1 MLMLKGMFIM
11 SKPITENQ
19 LHNIQ
24 LLLDKGFKREEIAN
38 IIGCGTTT
46 VRRVQDGTHALL
58 QKHTE
63 EKPIDFKATTDIE
76 QKLDRII
83 ELLKELKSMWG

>member
-1 MLMLKGMFIM
+1 MRGI
-11 SKPITENQ
+11 PINEND

-24 LLLDKGFKREEIAN
+24 LLLNKGFNRKQVAS

-58 QKHTE
+58 RKHTE
-63 EKPIDFKATTDIE
+63 EDSVNLKPTTDIE
-76 QKLDRII
+76 QKLDTII

>member
-1 MLMLKGMFIM
+1 MN
-11 SKPITENQ
+11 KPITENQ

-24 LLLDKGFKREEIAN
+24 LLLSKGFKREEIAN

-58 QKHTE
+58 RKQVDEDTA
-63 EKPIDFKATTDIE
+63 DLKATTNVE
-76 QKLDRII
+76 QKLDTII
-83 ELLKELKSMWG
+83 ELLKDIKSEWS